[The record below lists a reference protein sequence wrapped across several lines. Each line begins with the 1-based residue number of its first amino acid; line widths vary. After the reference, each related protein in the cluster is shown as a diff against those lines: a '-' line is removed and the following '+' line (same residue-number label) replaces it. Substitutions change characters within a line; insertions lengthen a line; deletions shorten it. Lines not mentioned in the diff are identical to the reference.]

1 MLLYLFNGKFSQRVG
16 GPELYFIAVRT
27 VTTSILE
34 IVAAIKFRQVF
45 RGNGQ

>member
-16 GPELYFIAVRT
+16 GPELYFVAVRA
-27 VTTSILE
+27 VTTGILE